1 MWERYHFYGALELEQ
16 WKGTY
21 VGCVVIPKKYLR
33 YYDPRY
39 AAHIIWRFSCCWVDC
54 LLELLVKAIDLS
66 YCR

>member
-1 MWERYHFYGALELEQ
+1 MWERYHFFAALELEQ

-39 AAHIIWRFSCCWVDC
+39 VV
-54 LLELLVKAIDLS
+54 LLFNLLIRNCDLMVVVAS
-66 YCR
+66 PTVMLLKP